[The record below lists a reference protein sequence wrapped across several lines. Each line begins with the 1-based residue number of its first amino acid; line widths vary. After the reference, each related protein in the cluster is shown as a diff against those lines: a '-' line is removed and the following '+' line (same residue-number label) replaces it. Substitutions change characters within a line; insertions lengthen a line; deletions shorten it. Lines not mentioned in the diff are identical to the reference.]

1 MTKRI
6 FNTPFSRSAI
16 PWDDWKHLIETKYDF
31 EKEITIFPGKAGR
44 TEDGQ
49 LSKGFVVSRQLK
61 PRPKGVRGSATGAWE
76 RRMWD
81 ILNFDGNVSVRCCN
95 QLHTLRLEKD
105 LSLTALEHDDLDG
118 LRMMQTFGDDSSL
131 RCLEIVDAWNK
142 LVTPDCTNV
151 LHSSWEIKELRQKLP
166 KILVAVYDHF
176 RSVFSYHQAEHNLT
190 SRRKRYS
197 HYIEPKLP
205 SIHSRIK
212 LRARKITQDY
222 ASKAECWYMTYAM
235 ADSDNLR
242 WFKNVKSR
250 GLDKVYSESAWL
262 EFVRIRDKAESCAAM
277 PSIHGKQNLEPWP
290 VLNATENRGDYIVMS
305 PDVSKL
311 RPENH
316 RSQSWTDLHFYTVEK
331 RTCGY
336 LGNIFVIPDTALYT
350 NGGE

>member
-44 TEDGQ
+44 TEDGP

-118 LRMMQTFGDDSSL
+118 LRMMQTFGDDGSL
-131 RCLEIVDAWNK
+131 RCLEIVDAWNQ

-176 RSVFSYHQAEHNLT
+176 RSVFSFHQAEHNLT

-212 LRARKITQDY
+212 VRARKIVQDY

-250 GLDKVYSESAWL
+250 GLDKVYSESDWL
-262 EFVRIRDKAESCAAM
+262 KFVDSKDRVEKGGLITPD
-277 PSIHGKQNLEPWP
+277 LLLPWP

-305 PDVSKL
+305 PDVSKV

-316 RSQSWTDLHFYTVEK
+316 RSQSWTDLYFYTVEK